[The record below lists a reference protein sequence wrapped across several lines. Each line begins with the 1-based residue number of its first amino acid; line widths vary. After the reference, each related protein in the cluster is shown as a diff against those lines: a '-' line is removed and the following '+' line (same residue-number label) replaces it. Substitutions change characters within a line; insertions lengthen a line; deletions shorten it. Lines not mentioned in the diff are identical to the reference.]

1 MLHWISTLQH
11 SLGSKKDLNTKD
23 FLPKSIISAV
33 TRKRKKCLSTY
44 LPGSSTDED
53 SEHEPVKASNYRGG
67 EEGEEDRGQEEA
79 AEGEH
84 IISKK
89 DKRDEKGNGVKAGET
104 TEAKDSLVEG
114 EEAEKDKGEGLSSGT
129 KKFQRES
136 RQRTNLAGTAPQLR
150 PNSFLYSHHQNHAT
164 YPRHPPTTNPPS
176 HLRPHNLARG
186 HPMVPLWLSPT
197 RLPSL
202 YQSSSFHG
210 TQQPDWNQPVPVR
223 YRKSRGGRTRAMS
236 MNLDFE
242 LGWNEDRV
250 RGWRA
255 EKVEVIRVIEAGPG
269 QHGCVGVPQGS
280 ILDPRSI
287 LQTDPVPRIAQEAP
301 LSSSSSGWID
311 QRSPGSST
319 VVLRRSALGP
329 QDKTRAWRRHTV
341 VV

>member
-1 MLHWISTLQH
+1 M
-11 SLGSKKDLNTKD
+11 
-23 FLPKSIISAV
+23 

-67 EEGEEDRGQEEA
+67 EGAEDDKGKEEA
-79 AEGEH
+79 AEGKH

-89 DKRDEKGNGVKAGET
+89 DKRDEKENVVKAGES
-104 TEAKDSLVEG
+104 TEGKKSEVEE
-114 EEAEKDKGEGLSSGT
+114 EEAEKYEGEGLSNGT
-129 KKFQRES
+129 KIIQRES
-136 RQRTNLAGTAPQLR
+136 LPGTASQLR
-150 PNSFLYSHHQNHAT
+150 PTSFLYSHHQNHAA
-164 YPRHPPTTNPPS
+164 YPRLPPTATPPS
-176 HLRPHNLARG
+176 NLRPQNLTRG

-210 TQQPDWNQPVPVR
+210 PQQPDWNQPVPVR
-223 YRKSRGGRTRAMS
+223 YRRPRGGRTRAMS

-242 LGWNEDRV
+242 LGWSEERV

-280 ILDPRSI
+280 IVDPWPIQQIDS
-287 LQTDPVPRIAQEAP
+287 LPHLAQEAP
-301 LSSSSSGWID
+301 PLSSSGWID
-311 QRSPGSST
+311 QSSRGSST